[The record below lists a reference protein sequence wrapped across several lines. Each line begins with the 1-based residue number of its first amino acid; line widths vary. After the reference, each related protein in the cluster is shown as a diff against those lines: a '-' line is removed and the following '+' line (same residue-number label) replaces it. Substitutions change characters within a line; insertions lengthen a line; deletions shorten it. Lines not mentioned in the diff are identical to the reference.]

1 MGLLQDCEY
10 LPLARHDLELR
21 EFTFAA
27 YSSHTYSMVRLGR
40 WKSGLAL
47 LIMLHLLV
55 HPAIH
60 VHRTSGLLGTSTSH
74 SLIRDE
80 AAHPDDVCSLCRVAN
95 ALHVPAPSLAGER
108 LLLQGDGPHAEAASA
123 PRAPARWQ
131 RIPRAP
137 PISVNL

>member
-1 MGLLQDCEY
+1 
-10 LPLARHDLELR
+10 
-21 EFTFAA
+21 
-27 YSSHTYSMVRLGR
+27 MVRLGR

-80 AAHPDDVCSLCRVAN
+80 ADRGVLMICDPRLISKPYGKRIWQSLPAFKRTRELEVA
-95 ALHVPAPSLAGER
+95 LAFFSS
-108 LLLQGDGPHAEAASA
+108 P
-123 PRAPARWQ
+123 
-131 RIPRAP
+131 
-137 PISVNL
+137 